1 MGYFKKI
8 CAFLVYAMY
17 YHENVHNKINAVY
30 IEHWVKENGLE
41 CGFVE
46 HWLSSVYVNG
56 PKISQMY
63 RLNILFNTPWTTI
76 GMWFNMIIYK

>member
-8 CAFLVYAMY
+8 SAFLVYAMC

-63 RLNILFNTPWTTI
+63 IKAEHFVQHSLDHHW
-76 GMWFNMIIYK
+76 YVV